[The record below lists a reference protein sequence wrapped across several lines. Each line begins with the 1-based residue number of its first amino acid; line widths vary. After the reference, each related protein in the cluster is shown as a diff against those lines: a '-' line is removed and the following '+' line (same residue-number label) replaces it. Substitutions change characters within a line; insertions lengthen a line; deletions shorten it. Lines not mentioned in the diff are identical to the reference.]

1 MAYKD
6 SKGRTRKHVAYP
18 GTKRGDSYCARS
30 SKVNASGGGSRSVD
44 CSGKDKGSKSCE
56 RRKAW
61 GCKGKKS
68 YAKRKAKK

>member
-1 MAYKD
+1 MPYKD
-6 SKGRTRKHVAYP
+6 AKTGKKTNHVSFP

-30 SKVNASGGGSRSVD
+30 YGQMMMWPDAASDPDSMPR
-44 CSGKDKGSKSCE
+44 K

-68 YAKRKAKK
+68 AK

>member
-1 MAYKD
+1 MPYKD
-6 SKGRTRKHVAYP
+6 AKTGKLTKRVSSP

-30 SKVNASGGGSRSVD
+30 YGQMVMWPDAA
-44 CSGKDKGSKSCE
+44 KDPDSMLRK

-68 YAKRKAKK
+68 GK

>member
-6 SKGRTRKHVAYP
+6 EKGRTRKHVAYP

-30 SKVNASGGGSRSVD
+30 WGQMQDFPDAA
-44 CSGKDKGSKSCE
+44 KDPDSMLRK

-68 YAKRKAKK
+68 TKKGK